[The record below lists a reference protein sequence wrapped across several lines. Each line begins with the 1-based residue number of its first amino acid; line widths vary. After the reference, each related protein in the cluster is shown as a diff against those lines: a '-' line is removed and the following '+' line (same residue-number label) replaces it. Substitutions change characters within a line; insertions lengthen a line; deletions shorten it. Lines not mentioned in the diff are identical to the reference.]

1 MSPKEIII
9 EKEISPGKAISL
21 QALSIHS
28 IFIDLFEMKCI
39 FLLFFSHD
47 VWCQFQI
54 SFFFFMLHIF
64 FTPLSKSSLFLFGKI
79 CFIECDDL
87 IMVFKMLKFCLHSFN
102 NEKFT
107 VLLFI
112 FGHYLGITHLALSF
126 SQICTTKYTV
136 KRPGL
141 G

>member
-1 MSPKEIII
+1 MTSGVNSK
-9 EKEISPGKAISL
+9 S
-21 QALSIHS
+21 
-28 IFIDLFEMKCI
+28 
-39 FLLFFSHD
+39 
-47 VWCQFQI
+47 V
-54 SFFFFMLHIF
+54 FFFMLHIF

-112 FGHYLGITHLALSF
+112 FGHYP
-126 SQICTTKYTV
+126 
-136 KRPGL
+136 PGSEFQSNL
-141 G
+141 YHKVHCKEAWPWLKSSLFFFWGGGEGRGCMKCGRSIFN